1 MGKVTY
7 RGFQRSASN
16 APQPIGI
23 IYGKNLRRMKEG
35 SLRTRTVQAKLFSR
49 GAVEGV
55 KVVAIVGTATL
66 SIPKA

>member
-49 GAVEGV
+49 GAVEE